1 MVSSNMFPQLAA
13 HVLDAL
19 NVSEG
24 EAIYIS
30 GGAHQ
35 QEFLEELGIQVARRG
50 GQPFITA
57 VSNDYQK
64 RLLETCSVDQLKRT
78 PKILKGALEAMDKYI
93 VIEPYSD
100 PSFKTQFREKLQAR
114 SEGMYP
120 ILQIIY
126 SKPGKPWIYMG
137 WATEGM
143 ARMYGVSLAVLE
155 QLVIG
160 GCNIDYNKLRA
171 DCEHVMS
178 VLSGAR
184 RVHITDRHGTD
195 FLLDIEGRRLNAD
208 DGMWSEEK
216 AAQGDTGGNLPAGEV
231 FVAPV
236 ETKGEGMIYCPVT
249 IDDLTRSVLIKGAL
263 LYFKDGML
271 VLEKCTAKEGQDILR
286 DTLAKFVEI
295 DMQKYGAPN
304 ALKVAELGIGLN
316 PVIDRSIGYIL
327 TDEKIG
333 GSVHVAFGMSE
344 SFGGAIMSN
353 MHWDFV
359 TAPDETVEVEYR
371 DGSKRLLMKDGKLL
385 RK

>member
-1 MVSSNMFPQLAA
+1 MVSSKMFPELAA
-13 HVLDAL
+13 HVLDTL
-19 NVSEG
+19 NVRDG

-30 GGAHQ
+30 GGAHH

-50 GQPFITA
+50 GQPFISA

-64 RLLETCSVDQLKRT
+64 RLLETCSVDQMKRT
-78 PKILKGALEAMDKYI
+78 PKILKGALEAMDKYV

-100 PSFKTQFREKLQAR
+100 PSFKTQFREKLQSR

-120 ILQIIY
+120 IIQIIY
-126 SKPGKPWIYMG
+126 SKPGKPWTYMG

-143 ARMYGVSLAVLE
+143 AKMYGVSLEVLE
-155 QLVIG
+155 RLVIG
-160 GCNIDYNKLRA
+160 GCNIDYAKLHA

-178 VLSGAR
+178 VLSGAT
-184 RVHITDRHGTD
+184 RVHITDPHGTD
-195 FLLDIEGRRLNAD
+195 FWLNIEGRRLNAD
-208 DGMWSEEK
+208 DGIWSAEK

-236 ETKGEGMIYCPVT
+236 ETKGEGTIYCPVT

-263 LYFKDGML
+263 LYFQDGML
-271 VLEKCTAKEGQDILR
+271 VPEKCTATEGQDVLR
-286 DTLAKFVEI
+286 DTLAKFIEI
-295 DMQKYGAPN
+295 DLQKYGAPQ

-344 SFGGAIMSN
+344 GYGGAIMSN

-359 TAPDETVEVEYR
+359 TAPDETLEVEYM
-371 DGSKRLLMKDGKLL
+371 DGSKKLLLKDGKLL
-385 RK
+385 R